1 VDPVKSASPDF
12 NIVEERIYDQSETI
26 AGDGKHRGV
35 AIDKFKNGDIAINE
49 YEGTHKVVTKGNDD
63 WEVHYEGKFKFIGG
77 TGKFK
82 NLKGGGTYK
91 GHITPKSLKEE
102 DEAEVTY

>member
-1 VDPVKSASPDF
+1 MASDMALLFSKVD
-12 NIVEERIYDQSETI
+12 Y
-26 AGDGKHRGV
+26 GK
-35 AIDKFKNGDIAINE
+35 
-49 YEGTHKVVTKGNDD
+49 GTHKVVTKGNDD
-63 WEVHYEGKFKFIGG
+63 WEVHYEGKFEFIGG

-91 GHITPKSLKEE
+91 GHITPKGLTEE